1 MKRQRGLF
9 TAMLLLITALACVV
23 PGFPSASQPVPT
35 PDTRLGTMVAETVSA
50 ALELT
55 RQAVPTST
63 LPPTPT
69 PEPTI
74 TSTPQVD
81 SAGSALT
88 KNDDGSVT
96 FIDLK
101 GNYQIIISSDW
112 LAVRINEQEFLD
124 AWLLPIA
131 TDPAFQRALGNAQN
145 QDAARFRLFAFD
157 ASEEH
162 IDGGF
167 VTNINF
173 LWDDQEEISL
183 EDSDGLTQ
191 VADTLP
197 DSLPGIEVLSIQI
210 NTLED
215 ATPIGVITSR
225 LPATTL
231 DGVEV
236 VIAQKQIF
244 FDLPVGTLFVT
255 LSTTETWQE
264 TIEPSF
270 DAMIE
275 TFTFVKTGE

>member
-1 MKRQRGLF
+1 MKRQRGPF
-9 TAMLLLITALACVV
+9 AAMLLLMTALACVV
-23 PGFPSASQPVPT
+23 PGLSTASQPVPT

-55 RQAVPTST
+55 LQAVPTST

-69 PEPTI
+69 PEPTF
-74 TSTPQVD
+74 TPTPQVVP
-81 SAGSALT
+81 AGSALT
-88 KNDDGSVT
+88 KNDDGFIT
-96 FIDLK
+96 FIDMK
-101 GNYQIIISSDW
+101 GGYQFAISDAW
-112 LAVRINEQEFLD
+112 LPLRINEQEFLD

-131 TDPAFQRALGNAQN
+131 SDPAFQRLLGSVQN
-145 QDAARFRLFAFD
+145 QDPARFRLFAVD
-157 ASEEH
+157 ANEEH

-173 LWDDQEEISL
+173 LWEDQEELSL

-191 VADTLP
+191 VADALP
-197 DSLPGIEVLSIQI
+197 DSLPGIEVLAIQI

-215 ATPIGVITSR
+215 ATPFGVITSR

-231 DGVEV
+231 DGEDV
-236 VIAQKQIF
+236 VIAQKQVF
-244 FDLPVGTLFVT
+244 FDLPVGTLVVT

-270 DAMIE
+270 DEMIE